1 MSSSDDK
8 PSVPMPGP
16 AREDHV
22 YGKPPGAGDW
32 KRITRIGG
40 LGVLIV
46 YALFFFL
53 MNRETVEIN
62 LVVTTASIP
71 LIWVLVGVFV
81 LGALVMYLAQLLL
94 RRRHGGRQSK
104 AGK

>member
-1 MSSSDDK
+1 MSGSDEK
-8 PSVPMPGP
+8 PPIPQPGS
-16 AREDHV
+16 ARKDHV

-32 KRITRIGG
+32 KRIARIGG
-40 LGVLIV
+40 LGVISV
-46 YALFFFL
+46 YVLLFFL

-71 LIWVLVGVFV
+71 LIVVLVGIFL

-94 RRRHGGRQSK
+94 RRRQ
-104 AGK
+104 GKGEK